1 MTPVFRQLAA
11 LFIVTLIAMGLGISA
26 GNAGMDLECQMAM
39 SLAQADHHAH
49 PAAGDGGTGAGH
61 AHDAGMS
68 PQGQGS
74 HCQAHLCP
82 ATALAGSV
90 NVARALLIGR
100 PLEAVDTVT
109 LPETT
114 VLDGLHR
121 PPRA

>member
-1 MTPVFRQLAA
+1 MTHVFRQLAA
-11 LFIVTLIAMGLGISA
+11 LIVVTLITMGVGISA
-26 GNAGMDLECQMAM
+26 GNAGMGLECQMAM
-39 SLAQADHHAH
+39 SLARADHHAH
-49 PAAGDGGTGAGH
+49 PAAGDVGTGADH
-61 AHDAGMS
+61 RHDAGLS

-82 ATALAGSV
+82 ATAQAMSV
-90 NVARALLIGR
+90 DVARALLIGR
-100 PLEAVDTVT
+100 PLEAVDTLT